1 MTLKNQILEA
11 LKDGPGL
18 ACELSV
24 EIGIDS
30 RRLSANLVDLE
41 RRGFITK
48 RPFWKSEPL
57 LSRPRVWLYALKEA
71 A

>member
-1 MTLKNQILEA
+1 MTLKNEILEA

-18 ACELSV
+18 ACELGI
-24 EIGIDS
+24 ELGIDS

-48 RPFWKSEPL
+48 RPFWKSGKL

>member
-1 MTLKNQILEA
+1 MKIKDKILET

-18 ACELSV
+18 ACELSC
-24 EIGIDS
+24 ELGIDS

-48 RPFWKSEPL
+48 RPFWKSGPL
-57 LSRPRVWLYALKEA
+57 LSRPRVWLYALKDA